1 MRTAIAARFPSILLA
16 VAAIAVSLAACGT
29 PPPSLT
35 FTPVPT
41 SGSASTPGP
50 ATPAPSVPVTSGTAS
65 SAAKSSPAALF
76 PDARHAVLAFSGTY
90 QAELL
95 VVAASGSVSQDL
107 GAAHSYTWHV
117 VPDCGVK
124 SCADHA
130 TSTSNATF
138 TLTYSHGEFDG
149 TGGGISHCV
158 SQSGHAGPDFRTTLK
173 IALQP
178 VTSGTP
184 ITSLVG
190 AEALTA
196 SGGCSGSKASGT
208 EVIQYMLTRTG
219 K

>member
-1 MRTAIAARFPSILLA
+1 MRTAIAARFPSILVA
-16 VAAIAVSLAACGT
+16 VAGIAASLAACGT

-50 ATPAPSVPVTSGTAS
+50 ATPAPSVPVTPGTAS
-65 SAAKSSPAALF
+65 SSPAALF

-95 VVAASGSVSQDL
+95 VVSASGSVSQDL

-117 VPDCGVK
+117 VPDCGAK

-149 TGGGISHCV
+149 TGRGISRCV

-178 VTSGTP
+178 ATSATP

-219 K
+219 N